1 MTLLWTTIN
10 INCYRNG
17 HGTYPWTMSSSGSS
31 SSRVQVPV
39 PPAVECHKAFRKPQR
54 LEDGFKVGNFMEFI
68 GDASMKNMLL
78 FHGIYW

>member
-31 SSRVQVPV
+31 SRVQVPV
-39 PPAVECHKAFRKPQR
+39 PLAVECHKAFRKPQR
-54 LEDGFKVGNFMEFI
+54 LEDGLKVGNFMEFI
-68 GDASMKNMLL
+68 GDARMKNMIV